1 MLCKNLLNKEDMQNK
16 ISSIELK
23 NAIVLLESEQL
34 AKGLELKEQ
43 FTNINPLNLIK
54 KALKDGAKSPG
65 IIDNVIIGGVGL
77 ASGYLTRL
85 FYVGS
90 SANIFRKLMGVVLQ
104 FGATSVVTQNASIVK
119 SLGKLLLNL
128 HLSNNKKNKS
138 NSEQIN

>member
-1 MLCKNLLNKEDMQNK
+1 MEK
-16 ISSIELK
+16 ITSSTELK
-23 NAIVLLESEQL
+23 NAITLLKSEQL

-65 IIDNVIIGGVGL
+65 IIDNVIVGGVGL
-77 ASGYLTRL
+77 AAGYLTRI

-90 SANIFRKLMGVVLQ
+90 SANIFRKLLGVLLQ

-119 SLGKLLLNL
+119 SLGQLLFNL
-128 HLSNNKKNKS
+128 HWGNNEKKKS
-138 NSEQIN
+138 ISD